1 MKKTVSSLLAVII
14 TLMMIMTSF
23 PLAFATDSSGEEEV
37 SDEIAHSHTLVEF
50 RTEPTCLCDGILET
64 RCTEC
69 GYSSFGVLPALG
81 HSIVTIPG
89 RAPTETESGLS
100 DGEMCNNC
108 GEIITAQVEI
118 PATGGSEEDQEH
130 QHEYE
135 IFRTEPTC
143 TEDGYITGR
152 CSCGVETLEIIEALG
167 HEIEIIPG
175 REPTAE
181 APGLTEGERC
191 AVCGIVLRAQQ
202 EIVLPDDGEDE
213 HTHEYVTERMEPTC
227 TEDGYVIS
235 RCSCGVETREII
247 EALGH
252 EIEIIPGREPT
263 AEAPGLTEG
272 ERCAVCGTVLRAQ
285 QEIVLPDDGEE
296 EHTHE
301 YVTERMEPTCTEDGY
316 VISRCSCGVETLEI
330 IEALGHEIEI
340 IPGYPAT
347 ENQTGLTDGE
357 ICAVCGEILTA
368 QEEIP
373 ALGMGEDHEHDF
385 FEEVL
390 EPTCE
395 RAGGIRRTCIECKYY
410 EIEETEPA
418 KGHSRVTVPG
428 YPATE
433 LEPGLT
439 DGEKCPDCGLIFVA
453 QEEIPAL
460 GMGEDHEH
468 DFFEEVI
475 EATCER
481 AGGIRRTC
489 IECKYYE
496 IEETAPAKGHS
507 RVTVPGYPATELEP
521 GLTDGEKCP
530 DCGLIFVAQEEIPAL
545 GMGEDHEHDFF
556 EEVVDPTCTTPGG
569 IRRTCIECKY
579 YEIEETAPAKGH
591 SRVTVPGYPATE
603 LEPGL
608 TDGEKCPDCGLI
620 FVAQEEIPAL
630 GMGEDHEHDFFEE
643 VIDPTCT
650 TPGGIRRTCIECK
663 YYEIEETEPA
673 TGHSRVTVPGYPA
686 TELEPGLTD
695 GEKCPDCGLIF
706 VAQEEIPALG
716 GGEEHTHEYVTER
729 IEPTCTEDGYVISRC
744 SCGVATREIIEAL
757 GHEIE
762 IIPGRE
768 PTAEAPGLT
777 DGERCAVCG
786 MILRAQQE
794 IVLPDDGE
802 EEHTHEYTTE
812 RKEPT
817 CTEDGYVISRC
828 SCGAEEISIVPA
840 TGHNYENVKIPSTC
854 KEQGMTYDICTEC
867 DVTTNLAVLPLI
879 PHTYGEWQTVSDASC
894 SSKGMKKQVCS
905 ACNAEKTEDIP
916 ALSHTEVT
924 VPAKEPT
931 CTEAGLTEGKKCSVC
946 GTVITVQ
953 KEIPAKGHTEITD
966 NEKAATCTETG
977 LSKGVH
983 CSVCSEIIEV
993 QKIIPATGHKFGKW
1007 EITREPTFVIEGE
1020 KTRICAFCN
1029 AKEHESIARIEP
1041 PVNEVKDEKHNISV
1055 KFSDDTYA
1063 QNVELEVKEEFDGES
1078 YQVLNNEKGNFKSK
1092 LFDIS
1097 TYVDDEK
1104 VQPESGASVLVGI
1117 PLPEG
1122 YSSEE
1127 TVVYYVANDGSGLEK
1142 MPSFVENG
1150 MIWFETTHF
1159 SSYAVVD
1166 ESEEV
1171 LYTLGDVD
1179 DNGSITAADARMAL
1193 RASVEL
1199 EKLTD
1204 KQTLA
1209 ADTDKNGTVTAGD
1222 ARMILRASV
1231 GLETLQ

>member
-100 DGEMCNNC
+100 DGEMCENC

-152 CSCGVETLEIIEALG
+152 CSCGVETREIIEATG

-191 AVCGIVLRAQQ
+191 AVCGTVLRAQQ
-202 EIVLPDDGEDE
+202 EIVLPDDGEEEE

-247 EALGH
+247 AATGH

-301 YVTERMEPTCTEDGY
+301 YATERMEPTCTEDGF
-316 VISRCSCGVETLEI
+316 VISRCSCGVETREI

-368 QEEIP
+368 QEQIP

-385 FEEVL
+385 FEEVI

-410 EIEETEPA
+410 EIEETAPA
-418 KGHSRVTVPG
+418 TGHSRVTVPG

-468 DFFEEVI
+468 DFFEEVL
-475 EATCER
+475 EPTCER

-496 IEETAPAKGHS
+496 IEETAPATGHS

-545 GMGEDHEHDFF
+545 GMGEEHEHDFF

-579 YEIEETAPAKGH
+579 YEIEETA
-591 SRVTVPGYPATE
+591 
-603 LEPGL
+603 
-608 TDGEKCPDCGLI
+608 
-620 FVAQEEIPAL
+620 
-630 GMGEDHEHDFFEE
+630 
-643 VIDPTCT
+643 
-650 TPGGIRRTCIECK
+650 
-663 YYEIEETEPA
+663 PA

-716 GGEEHTHEYVTER
+716 TGEEHVHDFFEEVIEPTCERAGGIRRTCIECKYYEIEETAPALGHTVEIIPGYPATETENGLTDGEICAVCGEILTAQEEIPALGGGEEHTHEYVTER
-729 IEPTCTEDGYVISRC
+729 IEPTCTEDGF
-744 SCGVATREIIEAL
+744 
-757 GHEIE
+757 
-762 IIPGRE
+762 
-768 PTAEAPGLT
+768 
-777 DGERCAVCG
+777 
-786 MILRAQQE
+786 
-794 IVLPDDGE
+794 
-802 EEHTHEYTTE
+802 
-812 RKEPT
+812 
-817 CTEDGYVISRC
+817 VISRC
-828 SCGAEEISIVPA
+828 SCGAEEISTVPA

-879 PHTYGEWQTVSDASC
+879 PHTYGEWQTVSAASC

-966 NEKAATCTETG
+966 YEKAATCTETG
-977 LSKGVH
+977 LTKGIH

-1007 EITREPTFVIEGE
+1007 EITREPTFVLEGE

-1122 YSSEE
+1122 YSAEE

-1204 KQTLA
+1204 KQKLA

-1231 GLETLQ
+1231 GLEKLQ